1 MIPDS
6 VKELATEI
14 SPYINELTDKYSEI
28 ESVWLFGSRANA
40 SYSEESDWDLFIFAN
55 GRVLDSLKTDTELRR
70 ENIDL
75 LVVFNGNDFKAP
87 WQKSGEKHLPLK
99 YGSLT
104 GWGQWGWEKI
114 SDVEAVY
121 IEAKN
126 IKGHSYPM
134 TRRIKAWRIW
144 P

>member
-14 SPYINELTDKYSEI
+14 SPYINELKDKYSEI

-40 SYSEESDWDLFIFAN
+40 PYSEESDWDLFIFAN

-87 WQKSGEKHLPLK
+87 WKQPGEEHLPLK

-104 GWGQWGWEKI
+104 GLGQWGWEEI

-121 IEAKN
+121 IKAEN
-126 IKGHSYPM
+126 MKGHSYPV
-134 TRRIKAWRIW
+134 TRSMKAWRIW